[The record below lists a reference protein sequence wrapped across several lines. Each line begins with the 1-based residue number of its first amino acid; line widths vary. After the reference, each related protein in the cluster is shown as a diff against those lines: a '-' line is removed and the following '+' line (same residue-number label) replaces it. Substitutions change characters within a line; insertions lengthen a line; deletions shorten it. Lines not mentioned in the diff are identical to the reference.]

1 MGLAI
6 LKQPTFVDTRPVGR
20 VDLFGRGGHESV
32 SIQYFYIFRDRVSDF
47 RGRDSSFWARESNRR
62 CVWDAK

>member
-6 LKQPTFVDTRPVGR
+6 LKQSTFVDTRPVGR
-20 VDLFGRGGHESV
+20 VDLFGCGGHESV
-32 SIQYFYIFRDRVSDF
+32 SIQYIYIVRDRVSDF
-47 RGRDSSFWARESNRR
+47 RGRDCTFWARESDRR

>member
-6 LKQPTFVDTRPVGR
+6 LKQSTFVDTRPVGR
-20 VDLFGRGGHESV
+20 VDLFGCGGHESV

-47 RGRDSSFWARESNRR
+47 RDGDSSFWARESDRR
-62 CVWDAK
+62 RLWDTQ